1 MLRFPSHSGSSGSK
15 RERYGSVDLPEVHHK
30 GHGGF
35 EAQGWHGS
43 QQELSKLGGDVW
55 GASDQ

>member
-1 MLRFPSHSGSSGSK
+1 MG
-15 RERYGSVDLPEVHHK
+15 LPDVYHK
-30 GHGGF
+30 GLGGF